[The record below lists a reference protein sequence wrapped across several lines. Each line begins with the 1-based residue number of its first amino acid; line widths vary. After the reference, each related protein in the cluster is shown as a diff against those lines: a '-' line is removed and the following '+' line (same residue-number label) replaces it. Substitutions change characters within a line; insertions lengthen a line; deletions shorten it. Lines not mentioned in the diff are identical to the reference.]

1 MARVLFRF
9 RAAQTAIDHEFAGK
23 RIAPRVTR
31 SRSGG
36 LWGSGFSQHINSVV
50 AIYDRRKNFPLFSL
64 PELPKRADVDRVRGV
79 FLDHEFARRAR
90 EDIGTANGE
99 CA

>member
-1 MARVLFRF
+1 
-9 RAAQTAIDHEFAGK
+9 
-23 RIAPRVTR
+23 
-31 SRSGG
+31 
-36 LWGSGFSQHINSVV
+36 V

-79 FLDHEFARRAR
+79 FLDYEFARRAR